1 MHLQKVFILVALIFS
16 LFNASAQFVD
26 NFNGK
31 GTPKGWTFDV
41 GDGTAIMDFKQHNG
55 IASIYVD
62 ATHDKLGIWW
72 ALIRRTLPG
81 IDIKKLSNT
90 KYVLRIETRI
100 RVSHAPRRVNLHV
113 NNQRTTDFHSNLM
126 EFDIDDNTG
135 WHTISMTA
143 RDFETRIGDTV
154 ACQLALMDWGL
165 QKYRI
170 DMDYFKADVVKRDSA
185 GEDLGAPIPYHPS
198 IAAPSSFPLQLDV
211 KQDAIVDTQFPDLN
225 FNNWGTHGASGEYT
239 NLLTVSGTQYVIMRW
254 DFSALKGK
262 KVKRGGLLEMSP
274 FSVQRSPEFKKDFG
288 MVHVVEILGGDPIWD
303 EKTVTFEIL
312 KAGLPLEKVINAQ
325 MIIDDSITWNKDG
338 KVFFTI
344 SQPVLQRLIDGKTL
358 GIVIKPL
365 GAVNASFYSKDANKK
380 LAPRLYLDVE

>member
-1 MHLQKVFILVALIFS
+1 MHLQKGFILIALIFS
-16 LFNASAQFVD
+16 LLNASAQFID
-26 NFNGK
+26 NFD
-31 GTPKGWTFDV
+31 GTGMPKGWSFNT
-41 GDGTAIMDFKQHNG
+41 GDGTAKIGFKQHNG

-81 IDIKKLSNT
+81 IDIKKLSNPT
-90 KYVLRIETRI
+90 YVLRIETRI

-126 EFDIDDNTG
+126 EFDISDTAG

-170 DMDYFKADVVKRDSA
+170 DLDYFKVDVVNRDSA

-198 IAAPSSFPLQLDV
+198 IADPSSFPLQLDV
-211 KQDAIVDTQFPDLN
+211 KHDAVVDMQFPDLN
-225 FNNWGTHGASGEYT
+225 FNNWSTHGASGEYT

-262 KVKRGGLLEMSP
+262 KVKRSGLLEMSP
-274 FSVQRSPEFKKDFG
+274 YSVQRSPEFKKDFG
-288 MVHVVEILGGDPIWD
+288 MVHVVEILGGDPLWD
-303 EKTVTFEIL
+303 EKTVTFDKL
-312 KAGLPLEKVINAQ
+312 KAGLPLEKVINGQ
-325 MIIDDSITWNKDG
+325 MIIDDSLTWDKNG

-344 SQPVLQRLIDGKTL
+344 SKPVLQRLIDGKTL

-365 GAVNASFYSKDANKK
+365 GAVNASFYSKDADKK
-380 LAPRLYLDVE
+380 RAPRLYLEVE